1 MKHTE
6 YEQELIR
13 RRAMM
18 KGYGEGA
25 DSEDCPA
32 SDQDSGLPSPPLF
45 LAKGGENIIPLPKT
59 FDGIVK
65 TSDVTAIME
74 GRKSRR
80 LFDREES
87 LTLEELSYLLWMTQ
101 GVKEVA
107 GNAIRVSVRTVPSA
121 GSRHALETYLYIN
134 RVEGLHP
141 GLYHYLAEEHKLEF
155 LKYEKGQAQ
164 ELSAA
169 FLGQTYFSGGA
180 AAFIWTAVPY
190 RMEWRYQEWAAKY
203 ILLDAGHVCQNL
215 YLAGEA
221 IGCSVCAVGAYEQEL
236 ADRFLGLDSK
246 EGYDKEEEFVIYGAC
261 VGR

>member
-45 LAKGGENIIPLPKT
+45 LAKGGEKIIPLPKT

-107 GNAIRVSVRTVPSA
+107 GNAIRVSREDRAFGRFQTRAGNVP
-121 GSRHALETYLYIN
+121 LY
-134 RVEGLHP
+134 
-141 GLYHYLAEEHKLEF
+141 
-155 LKYEKGQAQ
+155 Q
-164 ELSAA
+164 
-169 FLGQTYFSGGA
+169 SGGGMCIRDCII
-180 AAFIWTAVPY
+180 IW
-190 RMEWRYQEWAAKY
+190 RKNINW
-203 ILLDAGHVCQNL
+203 N
-215 YLAGEA
+215 
-221 IGCSVCAVGAYEQEL
+221 
-236 ADRFLGLDSK
+236 F
-246 EGYDKEEEFVIYGAC
+246 
-261 VGR
+261 